1 MIPDEI
7 AKPMRDFM
15 TTNKWAIIIT
25 ITSIAIGL
33 GSIIF
38 LGKDNVVEQEV
49 EKIIAIE
56 TGVNLDLTPNQ
67 VK

>member
-49 EKIIAIE
+49 EKIIEAE
-56 TGVNLDLTPNQ
+56 TGINLDLTPNQ

>member
-25 ITSIAIGL
+25 VTSIVIGL

-49 EKIIAIE
+49 EKIIGIE
-56 TGVNLDLTPNQ
+56 TGVDLDLTPSQ

>member
-25 ITSIAIGL
+25 ITSMAIGL